1 MWLCVSNDGKKNRE
15 IKKKENGL
23 SRLTP
28 YTHVCVCVCVCVW
41 IKELSDLMMNL
52 IDYSWCWS

>member
-1 MWLCVSNDGKKNRE
+1 MWLCISDDEKKNRE
-15 IKKKENGL
+15 IKRKENGL
-23 SRLTP
+23 SRLTS
-28 YTHVCVCVCVCVW
+28 YTHICVCVCVW